1 MTAGRKPRPTA
12 LKIISGNPGKRKLP
26 DNELVFK
33 CVKPIPPAFL
43 SDEALQEWN
52 EKVDILLASGVLTQV
67 DNTLFAAYCDSFGIW
82 AFATNELKKLRG
94 DDAISCLL
102 HETRDGNLIQQP
114 LLGIANKAKADMV
127 KYATE
132 FGMGASARARIS
144 TAPQGK
150 KDNPFA
156 QFDD

>member
-12 LKIISGNPGKRKLP
+12 LKIISGNPGKRRLP
-26 DNELVFK
+26 DNEIVFK
-33 CVKPIPPAFL
+33 CVKPIPMPFL
-43 SDEALQEWN
+43 SEEALQEWH
-52 EKVDILLASGVLTQV
+52 EKVDILLASGVLTEV

-82 AFATNELKKLRG
+82 AQATIQLEKLKEKNKLNG
-94 DDAISCLL
+94 LL
-102 HETRDGNLIQQP
+102 LKTKDGNLIQQP